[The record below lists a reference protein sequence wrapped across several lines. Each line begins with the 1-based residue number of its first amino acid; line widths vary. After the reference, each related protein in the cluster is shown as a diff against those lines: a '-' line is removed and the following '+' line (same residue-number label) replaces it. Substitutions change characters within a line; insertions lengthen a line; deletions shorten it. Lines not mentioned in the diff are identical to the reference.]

1 MSSYSNFPF
10 GNELLYP
17 PNSTLCRCSGDD
29 VEPRD
34 PGDFEETGDWE
45 KNSNEQ
51 DSNSSSW
58 G

>member
-1 MSSYSNFPF
+1 M
-10 GNELLYP
+10 
-17 PNSTLCRCSGDD
+17 SGDD

-45 KNSNEQ
+45 KNTEN